1 MAIEFDTF
9 PSTGGGGAV
18 GTLQQVTDQGAT
30 TTTNIQTAQITL
42 TGDLLASSNDA
53 QTIGDETNRFITA
66 YSDLNGALR
75 FKAKN
80 DSGVALVKGQAVYLK
95 GISGT
100 VPTVDKAQSNAS
112 GTMNAAGLALTAAND
127 QAEVQIITFGNL
139 NSVDT
144 SSFNA
149 GDVLYISSTTAGGL
163 VNSAPTGESNL
174 IQNIG
179 VVVRSHASD
188 GIIKVS
194 GAGRSN
200 ATPNLDNNKVFLG
213 NGSNQAVS
221 TALGAINLSSF
232 NDDLNALISTNN
244 LSDLNNVATARTNL
258 GLGTASTQDVGT
270 TANDVVQLNAS
281 AQLPAVDGSL
291 LTNITATDSTKLA
304 IANNLSDLNN
314 VATAR
319 TNLGLGTAATQDTG
333 TAANNV
339 VQLDGSS
346 RLPAVDGSQLTN
358 ISPTGALLI
367 TNNLSDLNNAST
379 ARTNLGLGTA
389 STQDVGT
396 TANNVVQLNGS
407 AQLPAVDGSLLTN
420 ITATD
425 NTKLAIANN
434 LSDLNNVATARTNLG
449 LGTAST
455 QDVGTAANNVVQL
468 DGTAKLPAVD
478 GSQLTNISP
487 TGALLITN
495 NLSDLNNATTA
506 RTNLGL
512 GTAATQDVGT
522 TANDVVQL
530 NASAQLPAVDGSLL
544 TNITATDSTKLAIAN
559 NLSDLNNVATART
572 NLGLGTA
579 STQDVGT
586 AANNV
591 VQLDGTAKLPAVDGS
606 QLTNISP
613 TGALLIT
620 NNLSDLNNATTART
634 NLGLG
639 TASTQDVGT
648 TANDVVQ
655 LNASAQL
662 PAVDGS
668 LLTNITA
675 TDSTKLAIANNLSD
689 LNNVATARTNLGLGT
704 ASTQDVGTA
713 ANNVVQLDGTAKL
726 PAVDGSQ
733 LTNLPSSG
741 GGFTY
746 QSITSAS
753 SPVSGAA
760 SYHYS
765 ADTSGGAITVN
776 LPALSG
782 VTAGTEIRFKLK
794 TAGNNLTLDGNSAET
809 IDGSATYILSVQNQS
824 VTCVSDGSGNWE
836 II

>member
-9 PSTGGGGAV
+9 PSAGGGGSV

-42 TGDLLASSNDA
+42 TGDLLASSNNA
-53 QTIGDETNRFITA
+53 RTIGDETNRFITA

-80 DSGVALVKGQAVYLK
+80 DSGVALVKGQAVYIK
-95 GISGT
+95 GVSGT

-149 GDVLYISSTTAGGL
+149 GDVLYISSSTAGGL

-179 VVVRSHASD
+179 VVVRSHATD
-188 GIIKVS
+188 GVIKVS

-200 ATPNLDNNKVFLG
+200 ATPNLDNNKLFLG

-221 TALGAINLSSF
+221 TALSAINLSSF

-244 LSDLNNVATARTNL
+244 LSDLNNASTARTNL
-258 GLGTASTQDVGT
+258 GLGTAATQDVGT
-270 TANDVVQLNAS
+270 SANNVVQLNAS

-319 TNLGLGTAATQDTG
+319 TNLGLGTAATQD
-333 TAANNV
+333 
-339 VQLDGSS
+339 
-346 RLPAVDGSQLTN
+346 
-358 ISPTGALLI
+358 
-367 TNNLSDLNNAST
+367 
-379 ARTNLGLGTA
+379 
-389 STQDVGT
+389 VGT
-396 TANNVVQLNGS
+396 S
-407 AQLPAVDGSLLTN
+407 
-420 ITATD
+420 
-425 NTKLAIANN
+425 
-434 LSDLNNVATARTNLG
+434 
-449 LGTAST
+449 
-455 QDVGTAANNVVQL
+455 ANNVVQL

-522 TANDVVQL
+522 SANNVVQL

-579 STQDVGT
+579 ATQDVGT
-586 AANNV
+586 SANNV
-591 VQLDGTAKLPAVDGS
+591 VQLNG
-606 QLTNISP
+606 
-613 TGALLIT
+613 
-620 NNLSDLNNATTART
+620 
-634 NLGLG
+634 
-639 TASTQDVGT
+639 
-648 TANDVVQ
+648 
-655 LNASAQL
+655 SAQL

-704 ASTQDVGTA
+704 AATQDVGTSA
-713 ANNVVQLDGTAKL
+713 NNVVQLNASAQLPAVDGSLLTNVTATDSTKLAIANNLSDLNNVATARTNLGLGTAATQDVGTSANNVVQLDGSSRL

-753 SPVSGAA
+753 SPVSAVA

-794 TAGNNLTLDGNSAET
+794 TAGNNLTLDGNLTET
-809 IDGSATYILSVQNQS
+809 IDGSATYILSVQNQA

>member
-9 PSTGGGGAV
+9 PSTAAGAV

-42 TGDLLASSNDA
+42 TGDLLASSNNA
-53 QTIGDETNRFITA
+53 RTIGDETNRFITA

-80 DSGVALVKGQAVYLK
+80 DSGVALVKGQAVYIK
-95 GISGT
+95 GVSGT

-112 GTMNAAGLALTAAND
+112 GTMNATGLALTAAND

-144 SSFNA
+144 SSFSA
-149 GDVLYISSTTAGGL
+149 GDVLYISSSTAGGL

-221 TALGAINLSSF
+221 TALSAINLSSF

-244 LSDLNNVATARTNL
+244 LSDLNNATTARTNL
-258 GLGTASTQDVGT
+258 GLGTAATQDVGT

-281 AQLPAVDGSL
+281 AQLPAIDGSL
-291 LTNITATDSTKLA
+291 LTNVTATDSTKLA

-319 TNLGLGTAATQDTG
+319 TNLGLGTAATQD
-333 TAANNV
+333 
-339 VQLDGSS
+339 
-346 RLPAVDGSQLTN
+346 
-358 ISPTGALLI
+358 
-367 TNNLSDLNNAST
+367 
-379 ARTNLGLGTA
+379 
-389 STQDVGT
+389 VGT
-396 TANNVVQLNGS
+396 S
-407 AQLPAVDGSLLTN
+407 
-420 ITATD
+420 
-425 NTKLAIANN
+425 
-434 LSDLNNVATARTNLG
+434 
-449 LGTAST
+449 
-455 QDVGTAANNVVQL
+455 ANNVVQL

-544 TNITATDSTKLAIAN
+544 TNVTATDSTKLAIAN

-579 STQDVGT
+579 ATQDVGT
-586 AANNV
+586 SANNV

-639 TASTQDVGT
+639 TAATQDVGT

-668 LLTNITA
+668 LLTNVTA

-704 ASTQDVGTA
+704 AATQDVGTSA
-713 ANNVVQLDGTAKL
+713 NNVVQLDGTAKLGLGTAATQDVGTTANDVVQLNASAQLPAVDGSLLTNVTATDSTKLAIANNLSDLNNASTARTNLGLGTAATQDVGTSANNVVQLDGTAKL

-753 SPVSGAA
+753 SPVSAA
-760 SYHYS
+760 SSYHYS

-809 IDGSATYILSVQNQS
+809 IDGSATYVLNVQNQA